1 MRLSKPQGDL
11 RSLTWKARTKAA
23 RRLLAGSPDEYDGDD
38 FDWSRYHLEY
48 SQQIRELE
56 AVNTLRLEPGQWTL
70 QDGSLELTRGLPL
83 HANHKALYETI
94 AALAPATILEAGCGG
109 GDHLHNLTLLMPL
122 AQIWGIDRSDG
133 QLGVLRRR
141 NPEFASRVSVVDLTL
156 PHPLDVPQAEVVF
169 AQAVLMHI
177 QTGNGH
183 RVALW
188 NLFDLARSQ
197 VVLMENLERHDLVRD
212 IQDLWS
218 LRILPWDTLHLYQ
231 ERAGGRPPIIVASTG
246 PLDISLDK
254 IPVLP
259 R

>member
-1 MRLSKPQGDL
+1 M
-11 RSLTWKARTKAA
+11 WKARTKAA
-23 RRLLAGSPDEYDGDD
+23 RRLLAGAPDDYEGDD

-56 AVNTLRLEPGQWTL
+56 SANTLRLDAGQWAMR
-70 QDGSLELTRGLPL
+70 DGSLELNWGLPL
-83 HANHKALYETI
+83 HENHKALYETI
-94 AALAPATILEAGCGG
+94 AALSPSSVLEAGCGG
-109 GDHLHNLTLLMPL
+109 GDHLHNLSLLMPG
-122 AQIWGIDRSDG
+122 AQIRGIDRSDG

-156 PHPLDVPQAEVVF
+156 PHPTDLPRADVVF

-177 QTGNGH
+177 QTGSGH

-188 NLFDLARSQ
+188 NLFDLAESQ

-218 LRILPWDTLHLYQ
+218 RRILAWDSLHLYQ
-231 ERAGGRPPIIVASTG
+231 ERASGRPPIIVASRSPTDVA
-246 PLDISLDK
+246 LDE
-254 IPVLP
+254 IPIRP